1 MNNNK
6 KIVLR
11 IPLNTIKFSTHNLN
25 SSSLNVYLNWIR
37 KLDQNDMEVKLG
49 LWDSNLNYRRSN
61 GEVLTQLDPY
71 FYENRQVWND
81 FIFSLSINYESAQER
96 LLFDPL
102 SFQTFLYLRTLLKLF
117 WRDIFYNLS
126 PNVRI
131 KIQLRAQLK
140 KKVRFGFKYN

>member
-49 LWDSNLNYRRSN
+49 L
-61 GEVLTQLDPY
+61 
-71 FYENRQVWND
+71 
-81 FIFSLSINYESAQER
+81 
-96 LLFDPL
+96 
-102 SFQTFLYLRTLLKLF
+102 
-117 WRDIFYNLS
+117 
-126 PNVRI
+126 
-131 KIQLRAQLK
+131 
-140 KKVRFGFKYN
+140 

>member
-61 GEVLTQLDPY
+61 GEVLT
-71 FYENRQVWND
+71 
-81 FIFSLSINYESAQER
+81 
-96 LLFDPL
+96 
-102 SFQTFLYLRTLLKLF
+102 
-117 WRDIFYNLS
+117 
-126 PNVRI
+126 
-131 KIQLRAQLK
+131 
-140 KKVRFGFKYN
+140 